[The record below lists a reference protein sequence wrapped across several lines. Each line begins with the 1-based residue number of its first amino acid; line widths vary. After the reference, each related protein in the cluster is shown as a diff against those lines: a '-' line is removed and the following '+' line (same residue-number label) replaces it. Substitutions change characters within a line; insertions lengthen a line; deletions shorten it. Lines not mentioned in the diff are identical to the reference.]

1 MESSISRRQARE
13 QAFILAFETNFTD
26 DSVAD
31 ILEAAQLCGGEQV
44 DPFAVGIVSQML
56 ENREE
61 IDRVIEAKAK
71 GWRMNRISKVSL
83 TILRLTVCQILFE
96 SGESGAKDP
105 VSVAVSEAVR
115 LSKKYSTPED
125 ASFVNGVLGT
135 VARAAGP
142 AAEAEGQ

>member
-44 DPFAVGIVSQML
+44 DPFAVGLVSQML

-83 TILRLTVCQILFE
+83 TILRLTVCQILLKA
-96 SGESGAKDP
+96 GNP
-105 VSVAVSEAVR
+105 
-115 LSKKYSTPED
+115 
-125 ASFVNGVLGT
+125 
-135 VARAAGP
+135 ARRTR
-142 AAEAEGQ
+142 